1 MSYMGFRT
9 ILIFWIIANAI
20 ITMTKKRSLNEV
32 FSMQT
37 FYGLYTSLSIT
48 IQQFISLTS
57 TAILLSQPFLL
68 SDIFEPEVKDQFW

>member
-1 MSYMGFRT
+1 MSYMGLRV
-9 ILIFWIIANAI
+9 ILIFWIIVNAI

-48 IQQFISLTS
+48 
-57 TAILLSQPFLL
+57 
-68 SDIFEPEVKDQFW
+68 V